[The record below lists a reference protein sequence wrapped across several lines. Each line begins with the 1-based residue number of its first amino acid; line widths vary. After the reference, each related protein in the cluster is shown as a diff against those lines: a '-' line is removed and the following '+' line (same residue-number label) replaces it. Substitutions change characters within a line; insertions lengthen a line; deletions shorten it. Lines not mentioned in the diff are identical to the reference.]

1 MQQSGEVI
9 FVGAGPGDPEL
20 LTLKAAKALQKADVV
35 ITDRLVSEEII
46 LEFVPYTAQ
55 VIAVG
60 KQGGSGLSTSQK
72 EINELLV
79 RKAKQH
85 KHVVRLKGGDV
96 SVFSNILDELW
107 ALKDEGISYQIIP
120 GITAL
125 SGAAAYTGIPLTA
138 RGMSTG
144 IRVVTHYNDLII
156 GDEEWRE
163 WAKMKHTLVFYMS
176 ASTLPHLISDLLL
189 HGAEPSTPFVVVEQA
204 TTPNQHVH
212 YHMLDGFKK
221 EAKTNHFISPSLVII
236 GKVAGLYKSFAWL
249 PNNNQRKPYFS
260 PLDDAFTQIFN
271 QIKEADN
278 VSRA

>member
-9 FVGAGPGDPEL
+9 FVGAGPGDPQL
-20 LTLKAAKALQKADVV
+20 LTLKAVKALQKADVV

-46 LEFVPYTAQ
+46 MEFVPYTAQ

-79 RKAKQH
+79 EKAKQH
-85 KHVVRLKGGDV
+85 NKVVRLKGGDV
-96 SVFSNILDELW
+96 SMFSNILDELI
-107 ALKDEGISYQIIP
+107 ALKEAGIPYQIIP

-138 RGMSTG
+138 RGMATG
-144 IRVVTHYNDLII
+144 IKVATFYSNTII
-156 GDEEWRE
+156 SEDEWQE
-163 WAKMKHTLVFYMS
+163 WATMKHTLVFYMS
-176 ASTLPHLISDLLL
+176 ASTLPDLIAGLLH

-204 TTPNQHVH
+204 TTPNQYVH
-212 YHMLDGFKK
+212 YSTLSDF
-221 EAKTNHFISPSLVII
+221 ENSVKTNSFISPSLLII
-236 GKVAGLYKSFAWL
+236 GKVAGLYQQFAWL

-260 PLDDAFTQIFN
+260 SLDDAFTQIFN

>member
-9 FVGAGPGDPEL
+9 FVGAGPGDPQL

-46 LEFVPYTAQ
+46 MEFVPYTAQ

-79 RKAKQH
+79 EKAKRH
-85 KHVVRLKGGDV
+85 NKVVRLKGGDV
-96 SVFSNILDELW
+96 SMFSNILDELI
-107 ALKDEGISYQIIP
+107 ALKEAGIPYQIIP

-138 RGMSTG
+138 RGMATG
-144 IRVVTHYNDLII
+144 IKVATYYNNTII
-156 GDEEWRE
+156 AEDEWRE
-163 WAKMKHTLVFYMS
+163 WATMKHTLVFYMS
-176 ASTLPHLISDLLL
+176 ASTLPDLIAGLLH

-204 TTPNQHVH
+204 TTPNQYVH
-212 YHMLDGFKK
+212 YSTLSDF
-221 EAKTNHFISPSLVII
+221 ENSAKPNSFISPSLLII
-236 GKVAGLYKSFAWL
+236 GKVAGLYQQFAWL
-249 PNNNQRKPYFS
+249 SNNNQRKPYFS
-260 PLDDAFTQIFN
+260 SLDDAFTQIFN

>member
-20 LTLKAAKALQKADVV
+20 LTLKAVKALQKADVV

-46 LEFVPYTAQ
+46 MEFVPYTAQ

-60 KQGGSGLSTSQK
+60 KQGNSGLSTAQK

-79 RKAKQH
+79 EKAKQH
-85 KHVVRLKGGDV
+85 NTVVRLKGGDV
-96 SVFSNILDELW
+96 SVFSNILDELT
-107 ALKDEGISYQIIP
+107 ALQNASISYQIIP

-138 RGMSTG
+138 RGMATG
-144 IRVVTHYNDLII
+144 IRVATYYNNTII
-156 GDEEWRE
+156 AEDEWQE
-163 WAKMKHTLVFYMS
+163 WATMKHTLVFYMS
-176 ASTLPHLISDLLL
+176 ASTLPGLIAGLLL
-189 HGAEPSTPFVVVEQA
+189 HGAEPQTPFVVVEQA
-204 TTPNQHVH
+204 TTPNQYVH
-212 YHMLDGFKK
+212 YSTLGEFKK
-221 EAKTNHFISPSLVII
+221 EAKTNSFISPSLLII
-236 GKVAGLYKSFAWL
+236 GKVAGLYQQFAWL
-249 PNNNQRKPYFS
+249 PNNNLRKPYFS
-260 PLDDAFTQIFN
+260 SLDDAFTQIFN

>member
-9 FVGAGPGDPEL
+9 FIGAGPGDPEL
-20 LTLKAAKALQKADVV
+20 LTLKAVKALQKADVV

-46 LEFVPYTAQ
+46 MVFVPYTAQ

-60 KQGGSGLSTSQK
+60 KQGNSGLSISQK

-79 RKAKQH
+79 EKAKH
-85 KHVVRLKGGDV
+85 HNSVVRLKGGDA
-96 SVFSNILDELW
+96 SVFSNILDELT
-107 ALKDEGISYQIIP
+107 ALQNANIPYKIVP

-144 IRVVTHYNDLII
+144 IRVATFYNNTII
-156 GDEEWRE
+156 AEDEWRE
-163 WAKMKHTLVFYMS
+163 WASMKDTLVFYMS
-176 ASTLPHLISDLLL
+176 AITLPDLIAHLLQ
-189 HGAEPSTPFVVVEQA
+189 HGAEPQTPFVVVEQA
-204 TTPNQHVH
+204 TTPNQYV
-212 YHMLDGFKK
+212 YYNTLGEYKK
-221 EAKTNHFISPSLVII
+221 EAKTNSFISPSLVII
-236 GKVAGLYKSFAWL
+236 GKVAGLYQQFAWL
-249 PNNNQRKPYFS
+249 PNSNQREPYFS
-260 PLDDAFTQIFN
+260 SLDDTFTQIFN